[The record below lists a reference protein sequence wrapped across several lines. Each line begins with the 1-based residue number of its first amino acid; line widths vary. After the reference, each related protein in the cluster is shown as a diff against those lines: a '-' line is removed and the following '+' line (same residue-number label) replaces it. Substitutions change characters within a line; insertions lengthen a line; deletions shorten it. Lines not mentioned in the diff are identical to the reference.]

1 MNNTKKGWAKMK
13 KRKNKNR
20 KGRQAENYIYVPALD
35 DNGCVTKLLLTE
47 REYNTAAKRA
57 ATNPEDTF
65 GDVIAFQIV
74 NNKTKMQIGVVEPE
88 NFN

>member
-1 MNNTKKGWAKMK
+1 MK
-13 KRKNKNR
+13 KKKNKNR
-20 KGRQAENYIYVPALD
+20 KGRQAENYIYIPVLD

-47 REYNTAAKRA
+47 REYNTAVKRA

-65 GDVIAFQIV
+65 GDVIAFQII
-74 NNKTKMQIGVVEPE
+74 NNKTSSKIGIVESD